1 MRGFPY
7 LAWINLKLYLREPI
21 AAFTTLAFPPLLVVI
36 FGAMYGNQPTPMFG
50 GFGSMDVTMPAYT
63 GLILASVGFLGVPI
77 IISGYRESGV
87 LRRFRVTPMQPL
99 TYILADVVTNLFM
112 VLLGMVALVAVGWLL
127 YRVRFEGDVFAV
139 LAAVILSGLA
149 LFAVGY
155 VIGSLAPSVRTAL
168 VIGMVVFYPMTFLSG
183 AAIPLEVLPETVQRV
198 AQFLPLTYAVRLL
211 RGLWLGRSWSDY
223 LLESAV
229 LSGVLA
235 VSALLAA
242 RVFRWE

>member
-1 MRGFPY
+1 
-7 LAWINLKLYLREPI
+7 
-21 AAFTTLAFPPLLVVI
+21 
-36 FGAMYGNQPTPMFG
+36 
-50 GFGSMDVTMPAYT
+50 
-63 GLILASVGFLGVPI
+63 
-77 IISGYRESGV
+77 
-87 LRRFRVTPMQPL
+87 
-99 TYILADVVTNLFM
+99 M

-127 YRVRFEGDVFAV
+127 YRVRFEGEVFAV

-183 AAIPLEVLPETVQRV
+183 AAIPLEVLPETIQRV

-211 RGLWLGRSWSDY
+211 RGLWLGGAWSDY
-223 LLESAV
+223 LLEAV
-229 LSGVLA
+229 VLGGVLA

-242 RVFRWE
+242 RLFRWE